1 MSVITLLDL
10 GANPNDGQGDP
21 LRTGGQEINTNFTN
35 LNLDKLERGG
45 YSGTAQQLKDEIDA
59 IQAGN
64 VTLAG
69 NNAFTG
75 SNSFATLTTF
85 LSGIDVTGASV
96 FSSDVLFENG
106 IRMNTGTLNI
116 SGPTQVQTNLGKF
129 GVTGTFVIDGTTLNF
144 EKGILVN

>member
-35 LNLDKLERGG
+35 LNVDKLESGG
-45 YSGTAQQLKDEIDA
+45 YTGTGQQLKDEIDA

-69 NNAFTG
+69 NNAMTG

-106 IRMNTGTLNI
+106 IRMNSGTLNI

-129 GVTGTFVIDGTTLNF
+129 GITGVIVINGTTLNF